1 MKKVLLVEDDT
12 ILRESTAELLELSNY
27 EVFTAP
33 NGKRGVQLA
42 LEQTPDVVVCDIMMP
57 EMDGYAVLQALSKN
71 EATRTI
77 PFIFLSA
84 KTERKDVRKGMELGA
99 DDYVT
104 KPFEEAELIGAI
116 ESRIAKMAILRDLDQ
131 EAGSEK
137 PQMGAEVRNLHELKN
152 FIYDN
157 GSEFDFKL
165 GEVIYREGDN
175 SNMVYLVITGV
186 VKTHKL
192 DEQGKEL
199 ITGIHKPDDFFGLTN
214 FTKNIPYPEYA
225 TAMEDSQCIGVT
237 KPALREVL
245 MHNPDLVLELM
256 QLMSES
262 LTDAREQLLQ
272 MAYGSVRKKTAN
284 TILRFADKLQSNVK
298 GPIHI
303 LRSDL
308 AGVAGMATET
318 LIRTL
323 SSFKKE
329 GLIDICDRDIKILD
343 VERLRNMN

>member
-131 EAGSEK
+131 EVGSEK
-137 PQMGAEVRNLHELKN
+137 PQIGAEVRNLHELKN
-152 FIYDN
+152 FIYDS

-214 FTKNIPYPEYA
+214 FTK
-225 TAMEDSQCIGVT
+225 
-237 KPALREVL
+237 KK
-245 MHNPDLVLELM
+245 
-256 QLMSES
+256 
-262 LTDAREQLLQ
+262 
-272 MAYGSVRKKTAN
+272 KKTYTPLLTHSVLLCFQHYA
-284 TILRFADKLQSNVK
+284 
-298 GPIHI
+298 
-303 LRSDL
+303 
-308 AGVAGMATET
+308 
-318 LIRTL
+318 
-323 SSFKKE
+323 
-329 GLIDICDRDIKILD
+329 
-343 VERLRNMN
+343 

>member
-1 MKKVLLVEDDT
+1 MKKVLLIEDDT
-12 ILRESTAELLELSNY
+12 ILRENTAELLELSDY
-27 EVFTAP
+27 QVFTAP

-42 LEQTPDVVVCDIMMP
+42 LEQQPDVVVCDIMMP
-57 EMDGYAVLQALSKN
+57 EMDGYAVLEALSQN
-71 EATRTI
+71 EVTRTI

-84 KTERKDVRKGMELGA
+84 KTERQDVRKGMELGA
-99 DDYVT
+99 DDYLT
-104 KPFEEAELIGAI
+104 KPFEEIELIGAI
-116 ESRIAKMAILRDLDQ
+116 ESRIAKMAILRDLDEESKTDAPGKEQ
-131 EAGSEK
+131 VS
-137 PQMGAEVRNLHELKN
+137 NLNELKN

-157 GSEFDFKL
+157 GMDFEYAL
-165 GEVIYREGDN
+165 GDAIYREGDN
-175 SNMVYLVITGV
+175 SNTVYLVLTGV

-199 ITGIHKPDDFFGLTN
+199 ITGIHRPDDFFGLTN
-214 FTKNIPYPEYA
+214 FTRNIPYPEYA
-225 TAMEDSQCIGVT
+225 TAMEDTRCAGVNKT
-237 KPALREVL
+237 ILKEVL
-245 MHNPDLVLELM
+245 QHNPDLVMELM

-262 LTDAREQLLQ
+262 LTEAREQLLQ

-284 TILRFADKLQSNVK
+284 TLLRFADKLQSNYK

-329 GLIDICDRDIKILD
+329 GLIDICDRDIRVLD
-343 VERLRNMN
+343 VEGLRNMN